1 MNKQKI
7 VEILETYTSNTVY
20 PGIRV
25 NNIPAWQIKYI
36 ADEIQALQVV
46 EDRGWYNNIEF
57 NCPLCNKRIAVPV
70 EKPPKEGAD
79 MTTEEKHEFALELVR
94 TGQIGANTYNV
105 IHSYLYP

>member
-1 MNKQKI
+1 MNKEQI
-7 VEILETYTSNTVY
+7 VEILGKFLLGNMTGEFVLDEC
-20 PGIRV
+20 
-25 NNIPAWQIKYI
+25 
-36 ADEIQALQVV
+36 ADEIMALQIV

-57 NCPLCNKRIAVPV
+57 NCPVCSKRIAVPV